1 MVSTSQIQV
10 KLAASLARPDTTA
23 SMTPHLLKV
32 PQIRHRARKASTALK
47 ELLGMDAILADS
59 AHMELTLLE
68 MSQILSWV

>member
-10 KLAASLARPDTTA
+10 KLTASLALPDTTA

-32 PQIRHRARKASTALK
+32 PQIRHRAQRASTALK

-59 AHMELTLLE
+59 AHMELILLE
-68 MSQILSWV
+68 MLPILSWV